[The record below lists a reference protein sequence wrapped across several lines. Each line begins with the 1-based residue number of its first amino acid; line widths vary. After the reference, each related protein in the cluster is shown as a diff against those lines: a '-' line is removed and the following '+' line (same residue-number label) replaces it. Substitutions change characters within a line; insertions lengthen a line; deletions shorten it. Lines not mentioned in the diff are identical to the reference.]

1 MKSKKLLGRL
11 NDFLSA
17 DEKTQKQE
25 IKSARKVLKALKD
38 KENELK
44 TRLENSSHAE
54 ETDALQ
60 TRLDVIYAQRSK
72 GVELVKRLRGSKGSS
87 DDKTGDQ

>member
-11 NDFLSA
+11 NDFLNA

-38 KENELK
+38 KEKDLK
-44 TRLENSSHAE
+44 SRLENSSDADE
-54 ETDALQ
+54 ADALQ
-60 TRLDVIYAQRSK
+60 TKLDVIYAQRSK
-72 GVELVKRLRGSKGSS
+72 GVELVKRLRG
-87 DDKTGDQ
+87 

>member
-11 NDFLSA
+11 NDFLNA
-17 DEKTQKQE
+17 DERTQKQD

-38 KENELK
+38 KEKELK
-44 TRLENSSHAE
+44 SRLENSSDAE

-60 TRLDVIYAQRSK
+60 TKLDVIYAQRGK
-72 GVELVKRLRGSKGSS
+72 GVELLKRLRGSKGSS
-87 DDKTGDQ
+87 DDKTEDK